1 MAKNQLHVDIL
12 GTSLTIQSED
22 QRDYLEQVVEY
33 LRRRL
38 EETRLAFR
46 GADALKISLIT
57 SLNIVDELFKERTR
71 VGQGGTNRVDEIARN
86 LIVKIDQCLSEEGNM
101 SR

>member
-22 QRDYLEQVVEY
+22 DRDYLEQIVGY

-38 EETRLAFR
+38 EETRLAAR

-71 VGQGGTNRVDEIARN
+71 VGERGAGTVEEIAQS
-86 LIVKIDQCLSEEGNM
+86 LIVKIDQCLSEESSI